1 MYGNLKVFRESLGM
15 TQKEFAASLSIG
27 LTTYNGYETGARDPK
42 SDFWIAVAKKYGVTI
57 DYLMG
62 YSPEPDK
69 TSEDIKKS
77 PPEPGEESAREEQLR
92 LERNWTQTQESQF
105 PPETALFNAMIAKS
119 NKEDPEIMSQKGA
132 CITLLSQVFHKARF
146 GDQYDKDTLSCA
158 VDFLSIC
165 SRGLDQ
171 SQKESS
177 SLFSYARRLLLQTV
191 KLIGAMV
198 ECEQKEPRFARGVL
212 NDFQLLVSWSL
223 YAFSVEKYEEFAEA
237 WDICQE
243 TFDQYA
249 IGPEAFEREKEARAE
264 AETYYRQRLSEKKQ
278 ESQASSAN
286 ESGAG

>member
-1 MYGNLKVFRESLGM
+1 MSFGESCMKIREERGISRKDFAEQLG
-15 TQKEFAASLSIG
+15 IPY
-27 LTTYNGYETGARDPK
+27 TTLRNYETGQREPGHKILIKMA
-42 SDFWIAVAKKYGVTI
+42 TI
-57 DYLMG
+57 LCVSVDDLIG
-62 YSPEPDK
+62 YQAQN
-69 TSEDIKKS
+69 KKS

-92 LERNWTQTQESQF
+92 LERSRTQTQESQL

-146 GDQYDKDTLSCA
+146 GDQYDKDTLNCA
-158 VDFLSIC
+158 ADFLSIC

-171 SQKESS
+171 SQKEAWSF
-177 SLFSYARRLLLQTV
+177 FSHARCLLLQTV